1 MILTEQLIK
10 SKSLTA
16 NIVIALSGS
25 ILLALLAR
33 LSIPVPFSPVPI
45 TGQTF
50 GILFLGAV
58 LGSRI
63 GVLSV
68 IAYISEGLVGLPV
81 FAGGTA
87 GFLYL
92 LGPTGGY
99 LIGFIPAV
107 YLVGYLSENG
117 WTNKFTAT
125 CITMI
130 FGTSVIFV
138 FGISWLA
145 VTAGFGTALN
155 IGLYPYLPGAAVKI
169 ILATVAVYSIKSGTS
184 SINENY

>member
-1 MILTEQLIK
+1 MLITNKIETLTKHQSVVVTI
-10 SKSLTA
+10 SVAFAGSL
-16 NIVIALSGS
+16 
-25 ILLALLAR
+25 LLALLAH

-63 GVLSV
+63 GTLSV
-68 IAYISEGLVGLPV
+68 IIYISEGLIGLPV
-81 FAGGTA
+81 FAGGSM

-107 YLVGYLSENG
+107 YLVGYLSEQG
-117 WTNKFTAT
+117 WINSFTSAFL
-125 CITMI
+125 TMTI
-130 FGTSVIFV
+130 GTSVIFI

-145 VTAGFGTALN
+145 VTAGLGTALS
-155 IGLYPYLPGAAVKI
+155 IGLYQYIPGAIIKI
-169 ILATVAVYSIKSGTS
+169 VLATVTIYSINRFNK
-184 SINENY
+184 

>member
-16 NIVIALSGS
+16 NIVITLSGS

-50 GILFLGAV
+50 GILFLGTI
-58 LGSRI
+58 LGSRL

-68 IAYISEGLVGLPV
+68 IAYISEGLIGLPV

-107 YLVGYLSENG
+107 YLVGYLSEKG
-117 WTNKFTAT
+117 WTNKFTT
-125 CITMI
+125 TFTTMI
-130 FGTSVIFV
+130 ICTVIIFI

-145 VTAGFGTALN
+145 VTAGFETALS

-169 ILATVAVYSIKSGTS
+169 ILATVVVYSINRFNK
-184 SINENY
+184 

>member
-1 MILTEQLIK
+1 MLITNKIETLTKHQSAAITI
-10 SKSLTA
+10 SAAFTGSL
-16 NIVIALSGS
+16 
-25 ILLALLAR
+25 LLALLAH

-50 GILFLGAV
+50 GILFLGAM

-63 GVLSV
+63 GTLSV
-68 IAYISEGLVGLPV
+68 IMYISEGLMGLPV
-81 FAGGTA
+81 FAGGTM

-99 LIGFIPAV
+99 LLGFIPAV
-107 YLVGYLSENG
+107 YLVGYLSEQG
-117 WTNKFTAT
+117 WINNFTSAFL
-125 CITMI
+125 TMTI
-130 FGTSVIFV
+130 GTSVIFI

-145 VTAGFGTALN
+145 ITAGLGTALS

-169 ILATVAVYSIKSGTS
+169 ILASGIVYSINRFNK
-184 SINENY
+184 

>member
-1 MILTEQLIK
+1 MLLTKQLAE
-10 SKSLTA
+10 SKSVIA
-16 NIVIALSGS
+16 NIAIAFSGS

-50 GILFLGAV
+50 GILFLGAT

-68 IAYISEGLVGLPV
+68 VMYIAEGMLGVPV
-81 FAGGTA
+81 FAGGSI

-99 LIGFIPAV
+99 IFGFIPAV
-107 YLVGYLSENG
+107 YLVGYLTEKG
-117 WTNKFTAT
+117 WMNNVFSTSVA
-125 CITMI
+125 MI
-130 FGTSVIFV
+130 FGTSIIFI
-138 FGISWLA
+138 FGINWLA
-145 VTAGFGTALN
+145 VTAGFGTAVS
-155 IGLYPYLPGAAVKI
+155 IGLFPFLSGAAVKI
-169 ILATVAVYSIKSGTS
+169 VLATGIVYLLNR
-184 SINENY
+184 INK

>member
-1 MILTEQLIK
+1 MLITNKIETLTKRRSVAITI
-10 SKSLTA
+10 SAVFAGSL
-16 NIVIALSGS
+16 
-25 ILLALLAR
+25 LLALLAR

-50 GILFLGAV
+50 GILFLGTV

-63 GVLSV
+63 GTLSV
-68 IAYISEGLVGLPV
+68 IMYISEGLMGLPV
-81 FAGGTA
+81 FAGGSM
-87 GFLYL
+87 GFLCL

-107 YLVGYLSENG
+107 YLAGYLSEKGFINNIS
-117 WTNKFTAT
+117 TTL
-125 CITMI
+125 ITMI
-130 FGTSVIFV
+130 FGTIVIFI

-145 VTAGFGTALN
+145 VTAGFNTALS

-169 ILATVAVYSIKSGTS
+169 ILATVVAYSINRFNK
-184 SINENY
+184 